1 MMEGK
6 QIALSFKD
14 LSVSSLQ
21 SSKIILNNTS
31 GYVVK
36 GGITAGETRI

>member
-1 MMEGK
+1 MEGK

-21 SSKIILNNTS
+21 SSKTILHNTS

-36 GGITAGETRI
+36 GGMTAG

>member
-1 MMEGK
+1 MVNK

-21 SSKIILNNTS
+21 SSKTILHNAS
-31 GYVVK
+31 GYVVQ
-36 GGITAGETRI
+36 GGITAGET